1 MCYTAYGFLS
11 QDETTIR
18 THRTILRGD
27 RLEWLGEA
35 PESQT
40 EASLSVQ
47 VIILE
52 QEPLS
57 EEHAREP
64 AMAALLEPFLLS
76 QPLSGGNPE
85 LHQDRVLPARDG

>member
-1 MCYTAYGFLS
+1 MRMYRAL
-11 QDETTIR
+11 
-18 THRTILRGD
+18 LRGD

-40 EASLSVQ
+40 EAPLSVQ

-57 EEHAREP
+57 EEHARGP
-64 AMAALLEPFLLS
+64 AMAALLEKLAERNTFSTITDPVRW
-76 QPLSGGNPE
+76 QRE
-85 LHQDRVLPARDG
+85 LRQDRVLPGRDG

>member
-1 MCYTAYGFLS
+1 MRMYRAL
-11 QDETTIR
+11 
-18 THRTILRGD
+18 LRGD

-40 EASLSVQ
+40 DTPLCVQ

-57 EEHAREP
+57 TEHARGP
-64 AMAALLEPFLLS
+64 AMAALLEKLAERNTFSAITDPVRWER
-76 QPLSGGNPE
+76 E
-85 LHQDRVLPARDG
+85 LRQDRVLPGRDG

>member
-1 MCYTAYGFLS
+1 M
-11 QDETTIR
+11 R
-18 THRTILRGD
+18 TYRALLHGD

-40 EASLSVQ
+40 DAPLSVQ

-57 EEHAREP
+57 EERARGP
-64 AMAALLEPFLLS
+64 AMAALLEKLAERHTFSTITDPVRW
-76 QPLSGGNPE
+76 QRE
-85 LHQDRVLPARDG
+85 LRQDRVLPGRDG